1 MSKTVQPE
9 SAEQV
14 PPRFELERIDDY
26 SQYLLHARLEILAV
40 LRSLIQKNALVTVH
54 FDQGNAFFLTSLLAI
69 EPETNR
75 IIVDV
80 GSDEETNTRALR
92 ADKLIFT
99 AVVDK
104 IKIQFSI
111 TALARAE
118 HEARPAFVGSI
129 PDTLLRLQRREFFR
143 LATPIAAPIRLFTSI
158 PRPAAPLQLDVPL
171 LDISGGGVGM
181 MLTPEQASLLQIG
194 DVLENCRIT
203 LPGEGLLATTLGV
216 RNLFDVTTRSGARHV
231 RVGCEYIDL
240 PNARLSAIQRYI
252 THVERERKARL
263 SGLA

>member
-1 MSKTVQPE
+1 MSKSEQPE
-9 SAEQV
+9 STGQAS
-14 PPRFELERIDDY
+14 PRFELERIDDY
-26 SQYLLHARLEILAV
+26 SQYLLHARVEILAV
-40 LRSLIQKNALVTVH
+40 LRILIQKNVLVTVH
-54 FDQGNAFFLTSLLAI
+54 FEQGDAFFLTSILALDLQS
-69 EPETNR
+69 NSL
-75 IIVDV
+75 IVDV
-80 GSDEETNTRALR
+80 GSEEETNTRALR

-111 TALARAE
+111 KALTHGE
-118 HEARPAFVGSI
+118 HEGRPAFVGSI

-143 LATPIAAPIRLFTSI
+143 LATPIANPILLCTSI
-158 PRPAAPLQLDVPL
+158 PRPDGPHQLEVPL
-171 LDISGGGVGM
+171 LDISGGGVGL
-181 MLTPEQASLLQIG
+181 MLAPEQASQLQIG
-194 DVLENCRIT
+194 DVLESCRIT
-203 LPGEGLLATTLGV
+203 LPGEGLLATTLSV

>member
-1 MSKTVQPE
+1 MSKPEQPE
-9 SAEQV
+9 SAGQV
-14 PPRFELERIDDY
+14 SPRFELERIDDY
-26 SQYLLHARLEILAV
+26 SQYLLHARVEILAV
-40 LRSLIQKNALVTVH
+40 LRTLIQKNALVTVH

-75 IIVDV
+75 LIVDV
-80 GSDEETNTRALR
+80 GSDEETNARALQ

-99 AVVDK
+99 AVVDR

-111 TALARAE
+111 NALTRGK
-118 HEARPAFVGSI
+118 HEGRPAFFGSI

-143 LATPIAAPIRLFTSI
+143 LATPIANPIRLYSSI
-158 PRPAAPLQLDVPL
+158 PRPAGPLQLDVPL
-171 LDISGGGVGM
+171 LDISGGGVGL
-181 MLTPEQASLLQIG
+181 MLTPDQAALLRNG

-203 LPGEGLLATTLGV
+203 LPGEGLVATTLGI
-216 RNLFDVTTRSGARHV
+216 RNLFDVTARSGARYV

-240 PNARLSAIQRYI
+240 PSARLTAIQRYI